1 MQMTKHLNLMTQ
13 VVRTLR
19 PNTKYQAIIIDEHRT
34 FREYMAQL
42 RQKSNSTNS
51 LLAKLRY
58 QVSSRSLKTIYFAV
72 FDSHIR
78 YEAQKY
84 EVKVATI

>member
-19 PNTKYQAIIIDEHRT
+19 PNTKYQEIIIDEHRT

-42 RQKSNSTNS
+42 RQKSNRTNS

-58 QVSSRSLKTIYFAV
+58 QVSYRLLKTIYFAV
-72 FDSHIR
+72 FDSHIC

-84 EVKVATI
+84 EVKVATM